1 MCLAALQALLYWR
14 RWRGGSRWRRESLGG
29 GCGGG
34 EEGGCITGV
43 TASLWLRPATRA
55 SLHSAPSFQ
64 CTLPRSY
71 HYHHRIIILSSS
83 FRHCI
88 IILIILSSF
97 CHHCV
102 IIINFPLLLQFLAQ
116 QNSIT
121 MTMVTLSI
129 IMNTVTMLLKIPVM
143 ELLMMTCMEE
153 IRRGDGGCSGASQR
167 IFTDLKSTGYWNC
180 VLRTATGTGYC
191 VLVNIHVQEV

>member
-1 MCLAALQALLYWR
+1 MHHGCHCFIMAPTSYKGFLTLCSIFSVHTAA
-14 RWRGGSRWRRESLGG
+14 
-29 GCGGG
+29 
-34 EEGGCITGV
+34 
-43 TASLWLRPATRA
+43 
-55 SLHSAPSFQ
+55 
-64 CTLPRSY
+64 
-71 HYHHRIIILSSS
+71 IILSSHHHS
-83 FRHCI
+83 I
-88 IILIILSSF
+88 IIVPSLYHHSNHSVIIVSSLCHHHKLPPPPSILSTT
-97 CHHCV
+97 
-102 IIINFPLLLQFLAQ
+102 
-116 QNSIT
+116 NSIT

-129 IMNTVTMLLKIPVM
+129 IMNTVTMLLMIPVM

>member
-1 MCLAALQALLYWR
+1 MVRRGDASWVSLLHYGSDQLQGLPYTLLH
-14 RWRGGSRWRRESLGG
+14 LF
-29 GCGGG
+29 
-34 EEGGCITGV
+34 
-43 TASLWLRPATRA
+43 
-55 SLHSAPSFQ
+55 SAH
-64 CTLPRSY
+64 CRD

-88 IILIILSSF
+88 IILVILSSLY
-97 CHHCV
+97 HHCV
-102 IIINFPLLLQFLAQ
+102 IIINFPLLLQFLVQ

-129 IMNTVTMLLKIPVM
+129 IMNTVTMLLMIPVM

>member
-1 MCLAALQALLYWR
+1 
-14 RWRGGSRWRRESLGG
+14 
-29 GCGGG
+29 
-34 EEGGCITGV
+34 
-43 TASLWLRPATRA
+43 
-55 SLHSAPSFQ
+55 
-64 CTLPRSY
+64 
-71 HYHHRIIILSSS
+71 
-83 FRHCI
+83 
-88 IILIILSSF
+88 
-97 CHHCV
+97 
-102 IIINFPLLLQFLAQ
+102 
-116 QNSIT
+116 

>member
-1 MCLAALQALLYWR
+1 MHHGCHCFIMAPTSYKGFLTLCSIFSVHTAAIL
-14 RWRGGSRWRRESLGG
+14 S
-29 GCGGG
+29 
-34 EEGGCITGV
+34 
-43 TASLWLRPATRA
+43 
-55 SLHSAPSFQ
+55 
-64 CTLPRSY
+64 
-71 HYHHRIIILSSS
+71 LSSS
-83 FRHCI
+83 HHHSI
-88 IILIILSSF
+88 IIVMSLYHHCNHSVIIVSSLCHHHKLPPPPSILSTT
-97 CHHCV
+97 
-102 IIINFPLLLQFLAQ
+102 
-116 QNSIT
+116 NSIT